1 MNKLTIKH
9 FIAWLEQ
16 AGQDEIV
23 AKRLQFEQTL
33 AEVRSREAKAD
44 IRLGLRLIDEEW
56 LARLDLDSLPSRREP
71 V

>member
-1 MNKLTIKH
+1 MNKATIKH
-9 FIAWLEQ
+9 FIAWLER
-16 AGQDEIV
+16 AEQDEII

>member
-1 MNKLTIKH
+1 MNKATIKH
-9 FIAWLEQ
+9 FIAWLER
-16 AGQDEIV
+16 AGQDEII

-56 LARLDLDSLPSRREP
+56 LARLDLDSLPSRRET

>member
-1 MNKLTIKH
+1 MNKATIKH
-9 FIAWLEQ
+9 FIAWLER
-16 AGQDEIV
+16 AEQDEIV